1 MAIYLIT
8 GASSG
13 IGAAM
18 TRLLCERGQTVY
30 GLARRMDVLNETA
43 MRYPGRFLAFA
54 CDVTQSADVKA
65 VCAQL
70 PQVPDVAILN
80 AGIGDFDPPE
90 AINLAVHER
99 TFATNYFGALHIMA
113 ELYPRMAQRGSG
125 KFVAM
130 SSLAAY
136 RGLPG
141 AAAYCASK
149 AAVSVLMESFRVTY
163 GEKSGIDFLTV
174 HPGFVATPMTSK
186 NKDKMP
192 FLWSA
197 EKAANYILAGIERN
211 RLTINFPLPMR
222 IGMGFLRFLPAGFYR
237 RVVGLKR

>member
-1 MAIYLIT
+1 MAVYLIT

-30 GLARRMDVLNETA
+30 GLARRAEKLAATA
-43 MRYPGRFLAFA
+43 QQYPGRFFAFP
-54 CDVTQSADVKA
+54 CDVTRHEDVKT

-70 PQVPDVAILN
+70 PQVPDVSILC

-90 AINLAVHER
+90 AIDLAVHQR
-99 TFATNYFGALHIMA
+99 TFATNYFGALHIMT
-113 ELYPRMAQRGSG
+113 ELYPRVAQRGFG
-125 KFVAM
+125 KFVAI
-130 SSLAAY
+130 SSLAGY

-163 GEKSGIDFLTV
+163 GRKSGIEFLVV
-174 HPGFVATPMTSK
+174 HPGFVATPMTAK

-197 EKAANYILAGIERN
+197 EKAADYILTGIESN

-222 IGMGFLRFLPAGFYR
+222 IGMGFLRFVPAGIYR
-237 RVVGLKR
+237 RAAGLKK

>member
-1 MAIYLIT
+1 MAVFLIT

-13 IGAAM
+13 MGAAM
-18 TRLLCERGQTVY
+18 ARLLCDRGQTVY
-30 GLARRMDVLNETA
+30 GLARRVEVLNETA
-43 MRYPGRFLAFA
+43 KRYDRFFAFA
-54 CDVTQSADVKA
+54 CDVTRYEDVKA

-80 AGIGDFDPPE
+80 SGIGDFDPPE
-90 AINLAVHER
+90 AINLAVHQR
-99 TFATNYFGALHIMA
+99 TFATNYFGVLHVMN

-130 SSLAAY
+130 SSLAAN

-163 GEKSGIDFLTV
+163 GRKSGIEFLVV
-174 HPGFVATPMTSK
+174 HPGFVATPMTAK
-186 NKDKMP
+186 NKDKML

-197 EKAANYILAGIERN
+197 EKAADYILAGIERN
-211 RLTINFPLPMR
+211 RLSINFPLPMR
-222 IGMGFLRFLPAGFYR
+222 IGMGLLRFVPAGVYR
-237 RVVGLKR
+237 RVASLKK